1 MEDTMMYERLSN
13 PQQTCKTNDRKKQFG
28 ISGCKSICNPKIC
41 RKGVRHRRG
50 KILTKKEG

>member
-1 MEDTMMYERLSN
+1 MYERLSN